1 LAEPFKWFSALG
13 ISVALFLAIGTLWL
27 LIGALTVP
35 LLGKGI
41 GPAIIFVSH
50 STDEAYF
57 GRSPSELLA
66 SDPAL
71 SKLRTLLLTV
81 IAGFLLLAGV
91 LCLSVAWFGLRQG
104 QTWAL
109 TALSVAGI
117 LALGFWVLALL
128 PYARSGI
135 PLTIGDLPPFMW
147 IPALSI
153 LPAIIFGWIGLR

>member
-1 LAEPFKWFSALG
+1 LAEPFKWFSPLG
-13 ISVALFLAIGTLWL
+13 ISVALFLAIGTLWV

-41 GPAIIFVSH
+41 GPAIIFVSN

-57 GRSPSELLA
+57 GTSPSELLA

-81 IAGFLLLAGV
+81 IAGFLLLGGA
-91 LCLSVAWFGLRQG
+91 LFLSVAWFGLRQG
-104 QTWAL
+104 QAWAL
-109 TALSVAGI
+109 TALSVAPI
-117 LALGFWVLALL
+117 LALGFWVLSLL

-135 PLTIGDLPPFMW
+135 TLTIGDLPPFMW
-147 IPALSI
+147 IPALLI
-153 LPAIIFGWIGLR
+153 LPAIILGWIGLR

>member
-1 LAEPFKWFSALG
+1 MAESFKWFSPLG

-35 LLGKGI
+35 FLNKGT
-41 GPAIIFVSH
+41 GFVSQ

-57 GRSPSELLA
+57 GRSTSELHA
-66 SDPAL
+66 SDPAF

-91 LCLSVAWFGLRQG
+91 LFLSLAWFGLRHG

-109 TALSVAGI
+109 PSISLAGL
-117 LALGFWVLALL
+117 LAIVFWALALL
-128 PYARSGI
+128 PYFRSGI
-135 PLTIGDLPPFMW
+135 HVTIGDLPPFMW
-147 IPALSI
+147 IPALLI
-153 LPAIIFGWIGLR
+153 PPAIILGWIGLR

>member
-1 LAEPFKWFSALG
+1 LEESFKWFSPLG
-13 ISVALFLAIGTLWL
+13 ISVALFLAIGTLWI

-41 GPAIIFVSH
+41 GPEIIFVSN

-81 IAGFLLLAGV
+81 IAGLLLLAGI
-91 LCLSVAWFGLRQG
+91 LFLSVGWFGLRQG

-109 TALSVAGI
+109 IALSVAGI
-117 LALGFWVLALL
+117 LALGFWVLSLL

-135 PLTIGDLPPFMW
+135 TLRIGDLPPFMW
-147 IPALSI
+147 IPALLI
-153 LPAIIFGWIGLR
+153 LPAIILGWIGLR

>member
-1 LAEPFKWFSALG
+1 MEESFKWFSPLG
-13 ISVALFLAIGTLWL
+13 ISVALFLAFGTLWV

-41 GPAIIFVSH
+41 GPAIIFVSN

-91 LCLSVAWFGLRQG
+91 LFLSVAWFGLRQG

-117 LALGFWVLALL
+117 LALGFWVLSLL

-135 PLTIGDLPPFMW
+135 RLTIGDLPPFMW
-147 IPALSI
+147 IPALLI
-153 LPAIIFGWIGLR
+153 LPAIILGWIGLR

>member
-1 LAEPFKWFSALG
+1 MAEPFKWFSPLG
-13 ISVALFLAIGTLWL
+13 ISVAVFLAIGTLWI

-41 GPAIIFVSH
+41 GPAIIFVSN

-57 GRSPSELLA
+57 GRSPSQLLA

-91 LCLSVAWFGLRQG
+91 LFLSVAWFGLRQG
-104 QTWAL
+104 HTWAL
-109 TALSVAGI
+109 TALAVAGI
-117 LALGFWVLALL
+117 LALGFWVLSLL

-135 PLTIGDLPPFMW
+135 TLTIGDLPPFMW
-147 IPALSI
+147 IPAI
-153 LPAIIFGWIGLR
+153 FTLPAIILGWIGLR